1 MSTQSLRELVEAIK
15 GQGKT
20 LASAS
25 GATAASARDLVYL
38 STSVERLFGADAIL
52 ELIDSAA
59 RPVEHV
65 EIELANVVTKTLTV
79 DQVTKQVIR
88 VTNISPT
95 YTATGFEMVI
105 PDRGV
110 AFVVDNELPVPI
122 DVKTSSQ
129 TTNIPQIAAGK
140 VGWVFCDGN
149 GAEFVV
155 DVDSITSALTSPT
168 QDPGDMIYRDG
179 VPVNSFKEFNVYV
192 RNAGDQAEFYFGNE
206 TRALAPARFDFERT
220 PNYTLYPGVTY
231 KFDTSDS
238 SMDGHTLKFSATQ
251 DGTHNSGTELLDL
264 NADSTNDITYVGTPG
279 TSGAYTQVAIPAGT
293 SAQTM
298 YYYCGT
304 HSGMGGTGVVTIQAT
319 SGVTKLPIG
328 EGHQILTV
336 DAYAERPVWRNPVD
350 VFSASATHVAPSN
363 EYTGLWADGNI
374 NLANHITD
382 ATNFPHAANMGT
394 YDTQHEHTSAYR
406 GQGAIFSHQ
415 GRTFPTL
422 WGSDTEGRNAV
433 GGVSSHSRSAGAIS
447 AVNGGQYGHQ
457 SSTDY
462 ENQYDCKLIV
472 AGYSHS
478 SYVDMAGQVWCCG
491 HGDEGQNGDGANT
504 DRPYWV
510 KVNMPSNAGRCRYV
524 VGTHSGAE
532 TSISMYA
539 LMENGDVYSW
549 GYNGYGQLGHGDTT
563 NRNVPTRITTL
574 SNIRSI
580 VAAGGNYGNAYAID
594 DSNNLFCWGYNNY
607 GQVGNG
613 STTNVYTPVQVS
625 VNNQPVLKVSASGY
639 GSYGHTHCV
648 VGNGRA
654 YSWGYNGYGQ
664 LGDGSTTQRN
674 SPTLVSTI
682 GLATNQYVIDVWSVC
697 GWEGASYYLTENGD
711 MYAAGMNSRGI
722 LGVGDTTNKPS
733 PTLMTDNC
741 KWVSQISS
749 STTTTSTSYRY
760 NSVMFMSHDN
770 ANDRKKRIK
779 GTYRSTGYT
788 DNALGKQNR
797 PTNETDPRPTIHPM
811 QGQLRWVWMGG
822 YHTSSTLETMTFS
835 IDEFGGMWVNGY
847 NGDGAACGQVN
858 SANPKLVMN

>member
-20 LASAS
+20 LASAT
-25 GATAASARDLVYL
+25 GATAATARDLVYL

-95 YTATGFEMVI
+95 YTATNFEMVI

-122 DVKTSSQ
+122 RVKTSAQ
-129 TTNIPQIAAGK
+129 TTNIPEIAAGK

-168 QDPGDMIYRDG
+168 QNPGDMIYRDG
-179 VPVNSFKEFNVYV
+179 VPTNAFKEYNVFV
-192 RNAGDQAEFYFGNE
+192 RNAGDQAEFYFGGE
-206 TRALAPARFDFERT
+206 TRALAPQRWDYERT
-220 PNYTLYPGVTY
+220 PNLTLYPGVTY

-238 SMDGHTLKFSATQ
+238 SLDGHTLKFSATQ

-279 TSGAYTQVAIPAGT
+279 TAGAYTQVAIPAGT

-298 YYYCGT
+298 YYYCSN
-304 HSGMGGTGVVTIQAT
+304 HSGMGGTGVVTIQAAT
-319 SGVTKLPIG
+319 GVTKLPIG
-328 EGHQILTV
+328 EAHQILTV
-336 DAYAERPVWRNPVD
+336 DAYGEKPVWRNPSD
-350 VFSASATHVAPSN
+350 VASSSSTHIAPAWD
-363 EYTGLWADGNI
+363 YTGLWADGNI
-374 NLANHITD
+374 KLANHITD
-382 ATNFPHAANMGT
+382 ATDFPHAANMGT
-394 YDTQHEHTSAYR
+394 YDSQHEHTSAYR

-415 GRTFPTL
+415 GRTFPTV
-422 WGSDTEGRNAV
+422 WGSSTEGRNALGYASNHSQGV
-433 GGVSSHSRSAGAIS
+433 GAFSATALGEFGYQAS
-447 AVNGGQYGHQ
+447 N
-457 SSTDY
+457 DY
-462 ENQYDCKLIV
+462 LNKHDCKQIIC
-472 AGYSHS
+472 GYSHS
-478 SYVDMAGQVWCCG
+478 AFVDMNGNVWCTG
-491 HGDEGQNGDGANT
+491 HGDEGTLGNGQNADIAH
-504 DRPYWV
+504 WC
-510 KVNMPSNAGRCRYV
+510 KVNMPSNAGRCRYIQ
-524 VGTHSGAE
+524 GTHSGAE
-532 TSISMYA
+532 TAIAMYA

-580 VAAGGNYGNAYAID
+580 VAGGGAYGTTFAID
-594 DSNNLFCWGYNNY
+594 ESNNLYAWGYNGY

-613 STTNVYTPVQVS
+613 NTTNVYTPVQIS
-625 VNNQPVLKVSASGY
+625 VNNQPVLKVSHSGY
-639 GSYGHTHCV
+639 ASYGHTHAV

-664 LGDGSTTQRN
+664 LGDGSTTNRS

-711 MYAAGMNSRGI
+711 MYATGMNSRGI
-722 LGVGDTTNKPS
+722 LGVGDTSNRTS
-733 PTLMTDNC
+733 PTLMNDNI
-741 KWVSQISS
+741 KWVSQITS

-760 NSVMFMSHDN
+760 NMVTFVSHDN
-770 ANDRKKRIK
+770 ADDRKKRIK
-779 GTYRSTGYT
+779 GTARTAGYT
-788 DNALGKQNR
+788 VNALGKNNR
-797 PTNETDPRPTIHPM
+797 PTNETSARPMMHPM
-811 QGQLRWVWMGG
+811 QGQIRWMWMGG
-822 YHTSSTLETMTFS
+822 YHTSSTLEVTTYS
-835 IDEFGGMWVNGY
+835 IDEFGGLWVCGY
-847 NGDGAACGQVN
+847 NGDGAALGHGDTPQ
-858 SANPKLVMN
+858 PKLASY

>member
-20 LASAS
+20 LASAT

-88 VTNISPT
+88 VTNISPS
-95 YTATGFEMVI
+95 YTATNFEMVI

-110 AFVVDNELPVPI
+110 AFVVDNELPVPVR
-122 DVKTSSQ
+122 VKTSAQ
-129 TTNIPQIAAGK
+129 TTNIPEIAAGK

-168 QDPGDMIYRDG
+168 QNPGDMIYRDG
-179 VPVNSFKEFNVYV
+179 VPTNAFKEYNVYV
-192 RNAGDQAEFYFGNE
+192 RNAGDQAEFYFGGE
-206 TRALAPARFDFERT
+206 TRALADQRWDFERT
-220 PNYTLYPGVTY
+220 PNLTLYPGVTY

-238 SMDGHTLKFSATQ
+238 SLDGHTLKFSATA

-279 TSGAYTQVAIPAGT
+279 SAGAYTQVAIPAGT

-319 SGVTKLPIG
+319 TGVTKLPIG
-328 EGHQILTV
+328 EAHQILTV
-336 DAYAERPVWRNPVD
+336 DPYGEKPQWKNPSK
-350 VFSASATHVAPSN
+350 VFSPSATHLAPTW

-374 NLANHITD
+374 KLANHITD
-382 ATNFPHAANMGT
+382 ATDFPHAANMGT
-394 YDTQHEHTSAYR
+394 YDTQHEHTSSYR
-406 GQGAIFSHQ
+406 GSGAIWSHQ
-415 GRTFPTL
+415 GRTFPTV
-422 WGSDTEGRNAV
+422 WGSDTEGRNATGYETNFSRAV
-433 GGVSSHSRSAGAIS
+433 GAFSATS
-447 AVNGGQYGHQ
+447 GGQFGHQ
-457 SSTDY
+457 NNTNFL
-462 ENQYDCKLIV
+462 NQHDCKQMLT
-472 AGYSHS
+472 GYSHS
-478 SYVDMAGQVWCCG
+478 AFVDMSGNVWCCG
-491 HGDEGQNGDGANT
+491 HGDEGNNGDGANT
-504 DRPYWV
+504 DRAWWV
-510 KVNMPSNAGRCRYV
+510 KVNMPSNAGRCRYIQ
-524 VGTHSGAE
+524 GTHSGPE
-532 TSISMYA
+532 TATAIYA

-563 NRNVPTRITTL
+563 NRNTPTRISTL

-580 VAAGGNYGNAYAID
+580 VAGGGNYGTIFAID
-594 DSNNLFCWGYNNY
+594 DSNNLFGWGYNNY

-613 STTNVYTPVQVS
+613 NTTNVTTPVQIS
-625 VNNQPVLKVSASGY
+625 VNNQPVLKVSHSGY
-639 GSYGHTHCV
+639 GSYGHTHAV

-664 LGDGSTTQRN
+664 LGDGSTTNRN
-674 SPTLVSTI
+674 TPTLVSTI
-682 GLATNQYVIDVWSVC
+682 GLAANQYVIDVWSVC
-697 GWEGASYYLTENGD
+697 GWEGASYYLTDNGD

-722 LGVGDTTNKPS
+722 LGVGDTTNRTS
-733 PTLMTDNC
+733 PVLMTDNI
-741 KWVSQISS
+741 KWVSQITS

-760 NSVMFMSHDN
+760 NMVTFVSHEN
-770 ANDRKKRIK
+770 VNDRKQRIK
-779 GTYRSTGYT
+779 GTARTAGYT
-788 DNALGKQNR
+788 DNAHGKANR
-797 PTNETDPRPTIHPM
+797 PTNETAPRPTMHPM
-811 QGQLRWVWMGG
+811 QGQIRFQWMGG
-822 YHTSSTLETMTFS
+822 YHTGSTLEITTYS
-835 IDEFGGMWVNGY
+835 IDEFGGLWVHGY
-847 NGDGAACGQVN
+847 NGSGAALGHSNTYQ
-858 SANPKLVMN
+858 PKLAAY